1 MERTSTRVARRREHG
16 QAAPA
21 GAQGTLPRN
30 DHTSCHSTAWAR
42 GGVGAS
48 HGHNQIFKIM
58 MIEIEPMLAL
68 TGFDILE
75 YQKFAVTLLYS
86 SLNNKKIIEA

>member
-1 MERTSTRVARRREHG
+1 
-16 QAAPA
+16 
-21 GAQGTLPRN
+21 
-30 DHTSCHSTAWAR
+30 
-42 GGVGAS
+42 
-48 HGHNQIFKIM
+48 

-75 YQKFAVTLLYS
+75 YQKCAVTLLYS